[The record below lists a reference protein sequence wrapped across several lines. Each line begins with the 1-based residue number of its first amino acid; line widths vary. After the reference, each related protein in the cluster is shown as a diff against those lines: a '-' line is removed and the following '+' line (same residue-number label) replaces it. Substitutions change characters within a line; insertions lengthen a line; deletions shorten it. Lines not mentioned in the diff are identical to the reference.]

1 MTADNGYTF
10 ALTDSIA
17 PAGQGIPVT
26 FTIDGPDGLPVT
38 TFDVAHDKQLHLIA
52 VRHDF
57 YGFQHVHPRLGSDGT
72 WTIDLDLDPGQW
84 RLFADFTATG
94 VEAQTLSA
102 DLLVAGTIVPREP
115 LLESRTA
122 TIDDYVVT
130 LDGDVAPGT
139 HTMLTL
145 AVSRGGQPVTDL
157 QPYLAAYGHLVAL
170 RAGDMAYLHVHP
182 AGEPDDGTTQP
193 GPDITFHTMIPEAGT
208 YHLFMDFKHDGVVR
222 TAQFAVTA
230 RSADGDVA
238 N

>member
-1 MTADNGYTF
+1 MLVRTGYTLSLSDPV
-10 ALTDSIA
+10 AL
-17 PAGQGIPVT
+17 AGQGVPVT

-57 YGFQHVHPRLGSDGT
+57 HGFQHVHPRLGSDGT

-94 VEAQTLSA
+94 AEAQTLDA
-102 DLLVAGTIVPREP
+102 DLSVAGTITPNEP
-115 LLESRTA
+115 LAESRTA
-122 TIDDYVVT
+122 KIDDYAVT
-130 LDGDVAPGT
+130 LDGELAPGT

-145 AVSRGGQPVTDL
+145 TVSRDGQPVTDL

-182 AGEPDDGTTQP
+182 AGEPGDGTTQP

-208 YHLFMDFKHDGVVR
+208 YHLYMDFKHDGVVR

-230 RSADGDVA
+230 RPADEFVA
-238 N
+238 E